1 MTLGQFEPEVWI
13 PRAHPAARRE
23 MISLAELAG
32 LDVLH
37 GPRPA
42 SPATYDRW
50 RAILRAA
57 GPRFEFTDP
66 PLPNSLPM
74 TLVVAATA
82 APPAAVLT
90 GPVAITG
97 LPPGVTRLPRPP
109 GAGQMARVSIEGQP
123 LTATAALIWNGD
135 LPRPLQ
141 QILFDT
147 ADALTPPAPAAPSR
161 AG

>member
-1 MTLGQFEPEVWI
+1 
-13 PRAHPAARRE
+13 
-23 MISLAELAG
+23 
-32 LDVLH
+32 
-37 GPRPA
+37 
-42 SPATYDRW
+42 
-50 RAILRAA
+50 
-57 GPRFEFTDP
+57 
-66 PLPNSLPM
+66 M

-97 LPPGVTRLPRPP
+97 LPPGVTRLHPAAPAP
-109 GAGQMARVSIEGQP
+109 GRWPGSASRGQP

-147 ADALTPPAPAAPSR
+147 ADCS
-161 AG
+161 